1 MKFQTLVISLLYDA
15 KLLIFFSLNK
25 IAFNHYAVG
34 GQPSGLSSR
43 SFPQDS
49 EGSFSQK
56 RSHHLVI

>member
-15 KLLIFFSLNK
+15 KLLIFSLNK

-34 GQPSGLSSR
+34 GQPSGLSLR